1 MSLAFSSFTL
11 SEAGGGS
18 APEQLDTAFLGLT
31 ISELEGTAVDDVVV
45 LYSVSFDLLTSVL
58 KHTLDLLV
66 FHFLGSDDAVVGELV
81 LLLELSFDLR
91 SERYVVGEFE
101 VLFRSEVV
109 LLSVLYR

>member
-1 MSLAFSSFTL
+1 MSLAFSASRL
-11 SEAGGGS
+11 SEAGEDQRLGS
-18 APEQLDTAFLGLT
+18 FDAAFLRLT

-91 SERYVVGEFE
+91 SEGYVVGEFE
-101 VLFRSEVV
+101 VS
-109 LLSVLYR
+109 SVASRTP

>member
-1 MSLAFSSFTL
+1 MSLAFSASLLVKRGEDQRLSSF
-11 SEAGGGS
+11 
-18 APEQLDTAFLGLT
+18 DTAFLGLT

-91 SERYVVGEFE
+91 SESYVVGEFE
-101 VLFRSEVV
+101 SSLP
-109 LLSVLYR
+109 

>member
-1 MSLAFSSFTL
+1 MSLAFSASLLVKSGEDQRL
-11 SEAGGGS
+11 SS
-18 APEQLDTAFLGLT
+18 LDTAFLRLT

-45 LYSVSFDLLTSVL
+45 LYSVGFDLLTSVL

-91 SERYVVGEFE
+91 SEGYVVGEFE
-101 VLFRSEVV
+101 VLFRSE
-109 LLSVLYR
+109 SYS